1 MLFKKLDEEFMR
13 RAIAK
18 ARQGIGI
25 GQTPFGACIV
35 RKGRLIACA
44 HNVVWKTTDSTAHA
58 EIHAIRQAC
67 RRLKTIDLS
76 GSVLY
81 STCEPCPMCFGAI
94 HWAKISTVMYGA
106 AIKDARAAGFSE
118 LCISNRRM
126 KRLGNS
132 PVKIFGGLLD
142 EEARPLFEEWK
153 KSGKAKAY

>member
-1 MLFKKLDEEFMR
+1 MSFKKLDEESMR
-13 RAIAK
+13 LAIAK
-18 ARQGIGI
+18 AKQGIQT

-35 RKGRLIACA
+35 KKGRVIACA
-44 HNVVWKTTDSTAHA
+44 HNVVWKSTDSTAHA

-76 GSVLY
+76 GSILY

-118 LCISNRRM
+118 LGISNRRM
-126 KRLGNS
+126 QHLGKS
-132 PVKIFGGLLD
+132 PVKIFSGLLAA
-142 EEARPLFEEWK
+142 EARPLFTEWK
-153 KSGKAKAY
+153 KSGRAKVY